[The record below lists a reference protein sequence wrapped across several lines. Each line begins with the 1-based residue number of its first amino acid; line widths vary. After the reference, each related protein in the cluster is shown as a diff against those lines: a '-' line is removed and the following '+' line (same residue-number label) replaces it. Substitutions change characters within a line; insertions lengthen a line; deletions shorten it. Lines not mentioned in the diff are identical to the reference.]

1 MDVYVSMVTAHSPCT
16 FPWQHV
22 LRQLNVYLYVS
33 MATTLTLYM
42 MVVRGNNIMATF
54 SSIRALFTT
63 FTITSNWSELMS
75 TP

>member
-1 MDVYVSMVTAHSPCT
+1 MLISSAQFDVIV
-16 FPWQHV
+16 
-22 LRQLNVYLYVS
+22 NVVNSALIDEKV
-33 MATTLTLYM
+33 AM

>member
-1 MDVYVSMVTAHSPCT
+1 MDV
-16 FPWQHV
+16 FPWQQHTHPVPFHGNV

-42 MVVRGNNIMATF
+42 MVVRGNNIIATF